1 MMEGVVGTC
10 LSFLSCPRHVSTKSA
25 VAGSVTM
32 YVTAISRSCL
42 TGNSMNLYSL
52 TRYMN
57 A

>member
-1 MMEGVVGTC
+1 MGTC